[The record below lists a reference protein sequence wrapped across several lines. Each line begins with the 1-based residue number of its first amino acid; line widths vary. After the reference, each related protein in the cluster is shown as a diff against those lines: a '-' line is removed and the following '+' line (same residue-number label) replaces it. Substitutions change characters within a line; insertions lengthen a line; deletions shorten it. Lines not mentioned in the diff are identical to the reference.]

1 MHLKKMYAEFTSPP
15 HPLLDAEKEERLYN
29 ILPLFTKVFANAE
42 PKTARDKFPESAA
55 LAQSCGRLLVTEV
68 RRRASNQSTEEA
80 AAAIAAFM
88 EVGEAGDEFEGS
100 NGWMLLTSL
109 KILSS
114 EGDDLVDVMTGA
126 SVPSTLVKC
135 LYLFFDL
142 PKLPESEAEGGDSK
156 AVTKREHRQWLQKLL
171 ARLLMRLCR
180 LAKDSFQYSTH
191 WL

>member
-1 MHLKKMYAEFTSPP
+1 MNSS
-15 HPLLDAEKEERLYN
+15 N
-29 ILPLFTKVFANAE
+29 FTKVFANAE
-42 PKTARDKFPESAA
+42 PKTAREKFPESAA
-55 LAQSCGRLLVTEV
+55 LAQACGRLLVTEV

-88 EVGEAGDEFEGS
+88 EVSEASTGDEFEGS

-114 EGDDLVDVMTGA
+114 EGDDLAEVMTGA

-142 PKLPESEAEGGDSK
+142 PKGRYVYDVHS
-156 AVTKREHRQWLQKLL
+156 TQKI
-171 ARLLMRLCR
+171 RNR
-180 LAKDSFQYSTH
+180 
-191 WL
+191 

>member
-1 MHLKKMYAEFTSPP
+1 
-15 HPLLDAEKEERLYN
+15 
-29 ILPLFTKVFANAE
+29 
-42 PKTARDKFPESAA
+42 
-55 LAQSCGRLLVTEV
+55 
-68 RRRASNQSTEEA
+68 
-80 AAAIAAFM
+80 M

-142 PKLPESEAEGGDSK
+142 PKLPESEADSKGGD
-156 AVTKREHRQWLQKLL
+156 TKREHRQWLQKLL

-180 LAKDSFQYSTH
+180 LAKDSFQYSTY
-191 WL
+191 WLLRPLESRPIRLL

>member
-1 MHLKKMYAEFTSPP
+1 M
-15 HPLLDAEKEERLYN
+15 
-29 ILPLFTKVFANAE
+29 FANAE
-42 PKTARDKFPESAA
+42 PKTARERFPESAA

-142 PKLPESEAEGGDSK
+142 PKLPEAEGGDTK
-156 AVTKREHRQWLQKLL
+156 AATKREHRQWLQKLL

-180 LAKDSFQYSTH
+180 LVHRYFYTASVGMANPGKNSG
-191 WL
+191 

>member
-1 MHLKKMYAEFTSPP
+1 MPNKSLSFTHL
-15 HPLLDAEKEERLYN
+15 HH
-29 ILPLFTKVFANAE
+29 KVFANAE
-42 PKTARDKFPESAA
+42 PKTAREKFPESTA

-88 EVGEAGDEFEGS
+88 EVNEAGDEFEGS

-142 PKLPESEAEGGDSK
+142 PKLPDHSDEVASK
-156 AVTKREHRQWLQKLL
+156 VEWKTDNMGLTFLL
-171 ARLLMRLCR
+171 SISHLERW
-180 LAKDSFQYSTH
+180 SFHQVSC
-191 WL
+191 